1 MIKVLK
7 RLALLAV
14 LSACGP
20 LNESQI
26 GAGFAASLSSRVSG
40 AASEAPAPETASGGG
55 LTRAQI
61 DATPAALMV
70 VTVVETRASDLVQ
83 AVGQNGSRI
92 TWINRDQRSLTFDRG
107 LLVATRGLGFDLMG
121 AEVAQVR
128 AGLAGT
134 GNHSRVMDFLDG
146 FDQIQSVE
154 FACTM
159 TQRRSDTITIVE
171 KSYATRVVQE
181 RCTAGDLSFANTY
194 WVDANGI
201 IWQSRQWVSPQVGYV
216 DSSRL

>member
-107 LLVATRGLGFDLMG
+107 PVGR
-121 AEVAQVR
+121 
-128 AGLAGT
+128 
-134 GNHSRVMDFLDG
+134 
-146 FDQIQSVE
+146 
-154 FACTM
+154 
-159 TQRRSDTITIVE
+159 
-171 KSYATRVVQE
+171 
-181 RCTAGDLSFANTY
+181 
-194 WVDANGI
+194 DARIG
-201 IWQSRQWVSPQVGYV
+201 V
-216 DSSRL
+216 